1 MWSRA
6 LFVLL
11 AAATAAAQTVQ
22 TAVDPAANSPG
33 FPVIKVPA
41 FARLEELPLTQLW
54 TNGSNVLNME
64 FTPATLVLEVDGNLV
79 LRANIPVYLDLDDE
93 STGGVHAVGPL
104 LSLKR
109 GDEYAVTIKNS
120 LPTPNLNAP
129 GVNETLQDGL
139 DVTNFHV
146 HGIHEWGGVPEQTLS
161 AMDPSNYLGG
171 DNVLLMVKQG
181 ETFTWN
187 GKLSEDHLPGNGWYH
202 PHKHGATSM
211 QSIGGQGPIIVEDD
225 LDAWLKDANG
235 CADIRTALAS
245 MPTRNLFMSTYNFE
259 QKEPAPGIDLWYDA
273 NYQEVSQAGGST
285 ICCDGDENSTS
296 VLLGSGTN
304 TNLII
309 VNGGWQPIV
318 EMMDG
323 QWQRWRL
330 TLAGYTGS
338 VLLSILDADTQEVT
352 EDCEL
357 MLLSKDGVYPMEIP
371 RTVGYGFLS
380 SGARAEVLVRC
391 DGAPGKAFDF
401 VSRNSTEAVSET
413 IGADMPIAK
422 ILPQKIATLVVE
434 ESERKDAALISKQ
447 CTPLRP
453 AYAADLR
460 NENLVRQNAVGSL
473 IMDPV
478 PNFDSNPLGCTIG
491 GKAWTFPEPEPFE
504 MRIGSVVQWV
514 KMGGLLGHPLHVH
527 INPFQIVQLPN
538 AMPGI
543 DGGTNGTYAGDW
555 FEVGDYH
562 DTLLIPQGTGKTQL
576 RFQPGPYSGYSVT
589 HCHFLNHEDTGCMR
603 VVNWL
608 CPDGYEVSER
618 GVCSA
623 NMPVPGTFEG

>member
-1 MWSRA
+1 
-6 LFVLL
+6 
-11 AAATAAAQTVQ
+11 
-22 TAVDPAANSPG
+22 
-33 FPVIKVPA
+33 
-41 FARLEELPLTQLW
+41 
-54 TNGSNVLNME
+54 
-64 FTPATLVLEVDGNLV
+64 
-79 LRANIPVYLDLDDE
+79 
-93 STGGVHAVGPL
+93 
-104 LSLKR
+104 
-109 GDEYAVTIKNS
+109 
-120 LPTPNLNAP
+120 
-129 GVNETLQDGL
+129 
-139 DVTNFHV
+139 
-146 HGIHEWGGVPEQTLS
+146 
-161 AMDPSNYLGG
+161 
-171 DNVLLMVKQG
+171 
-181 ETFTWN
+181 
-187 GKLSEDHLPGNGWYH
+187 
-202 PHKHGATSM
+202 
-211 QSIGGQGPIIVEDD
+211 
-225 LDAWLKDANG
+225 
-235 CADIRTALAS
+235 
-245 MPTRNLFMSTYNFE
+245 
-259 QKEPAPGIDLWYDA
+259 
-273 NYQEVSQAGGST
+273 
-285 ICCDGDENSTS
+285 
-296 VLLGSGTN
+296 
-304 TNLII
+304 
-309 VNGGWQPIV
+309 
-318 EMMDG
+318 
-323 QWQRWRL
+323 
-330 TLAGYTGS
+330 
-338 VLLSILDADTQEVT
+338 
-352 EDCEL
+352 
-357 MLLSKDGVYPMEIP
+357 
-371 RTVGYGFLS
+371 
-380 SGARAEVLVRC
+380 
-391 DGAPGKAFDF
+391 
-401 VSRNSTEAVSET
+401 
-413 IGADMPIAK
+413 MPIAK

-478 PNFDSNPLGCTIG
+478 PNFDRNPLGCTIG

>member
-225 LDAWLKDANG
+225 
-235 CADIRTALAS
+235 
-245 MPTRNLFMSTYNFE
+245 
-259 QKEPAPGIDLWYDA
+259 IDLWYDA

-447 CTPLRP
+447 CTPH
-453 AYAADLR
+453 
-460 NENLVRQNAVGSL
+460 GSR
-473 IMDPV
+473 
-478 PNFDSNPLGCTIG
+478 
-491 GKAWTFPEPEPFE
+491 A
-504 MRIGSVVQWV
+504 
-514 KMGGLLGHPLHVH
+514 
-527 INPFQIVQLPN
+527 QL
-538 AMPGI
+538 
-543 DGGTNGTYAGDW
+543 
-555 FEVGDYH
+555 
-562 DTLLIPQGTGKTQL
+562 
-576 RFQPGPYSGYSVT
+576 
-589 HCHFLNHEDTGCMR
+589 
-603 VVNWL
+603 
-608 CPDGYEVSER
+608 
-618 GVCSA
+618 
-623 NMPVPGTFEG
+623 